1 MENMRS
7 LAILSACMVVV
18 VVEVGG
24 EGGGRVGCLLDIVGP
39 SFRIIHA

>member
-7 LAILSACMVVV
+7 LAILSACMVVGR
-18 VVEVGG
+18 EVGG
-24 EGGGRVGCLLDIVGP
+24 EGGGRVACLLDIVGP